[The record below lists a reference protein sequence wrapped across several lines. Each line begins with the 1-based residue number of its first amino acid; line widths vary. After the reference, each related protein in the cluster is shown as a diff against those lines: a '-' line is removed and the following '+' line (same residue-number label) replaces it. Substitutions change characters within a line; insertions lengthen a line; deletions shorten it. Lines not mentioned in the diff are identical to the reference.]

1 MIRIFISNI
10 GFPLVLLV
18 SSSMKQILLIE
29 DDPFLI
35 DIYTTKLKEEG
46 FSIEVATG
54 GEEGLRKLREKKFDL
69 LVLDIVLPKID
80 GWEILEKLK
89 TELPKEA
96 KVKMR
101 TKFSSPIELPKEAK
115 VKMRT
120 KFSSPIE
127 LPKEAKVKMRTKFS
141 SPIKNLKIIVLSNL
155 GQREEV
161 EKGLKLG
168 ATKYLI
174 KAHYTPSEVVEA
186 IKEVLGK

>member
-1 MIRIFISNI
+1 
-10 GFPLVLLV
+10 
-18 SSSMKQILLIE
+18 MKSILLIE

-35 DIYTTKLKEEG
+35 DIYTTKLRDSG
-46 FSIEVATG
+46 FSIETATDG
-54 GEEGLRKLREKKFDL
+54 REGLKKLREKKFDI

-89 TELPKEA
+89 T
-96 KVKMR
+96 
-101 TKFSSPIELPKEAK
+101 ELPKEAK

>member
-1 MIRIFISNI
+1 MKNI
-10 GFPLVLLV
+10 LLV
-18 SSSMKQILLIE
+18 E

-35 DIYTTKLKEEG
+35 DIYTTKLREES
-46 FSIEVATG
+46 FSIEVATDG
-54 GEEGLRKLREKKFDL
+54 KEGLKKLREKKFDL

-89 TELPKEA
+89 T
-96 KVKMR
+96 
-101 TKFSSPIELPKEAK
+101 
-115 VKMRT
+115 
-120 KFSSPIE
+120 E

>member
-1 MIRIFISNI
+1 MKNI
-10 GFPLVLLV
+10 LLV
-18 SSSMKQILLIE
+18 E

-35 DIYTTKLKEEG
+35 DIYTTKLREES
-46 FSIEVATG
+46 FSIEVATDG
-54 GEEGLRKLREKKFDL
+54 KEGLKKLREKKFDL

-101 TKFSSPIELPKEAK
+101 TKFSSPI
-115 VKMRT
+115 
-120 KFSSPIE
+120 
-127 LPKEAKVKMRTKFS
+127 
-141 SPIKNLKIIVLSNL
+141 KNLKIIILSNL

>member
-1 MIRIFISNI
+1 
-10 GFPLVLLV
+10 
-18 SSSMKQILLIE
+18 
-29 DDPFLI
+29 
-35 DIYTTKLKEEG
+35 
-46 FSIEVATG
+46 
-54 GEEGLRKLREKKFDL
+54 
-69 LVLDIVLPKID
+69 LDIVLPKID

-89 TELPKEA
+89 T
-96 KVKMR
+96 
-101 TKFSSPIELPKEAK
+101 
-115 VKMRT
+115 
-120 KFSSPIE
+120 E